1 MKTLWK
7 ALLALALL
15 VPMAAYVAGSLV
27 ASAADDPTPR
37 PPIVIKDAERSASP
51 TQHPTPTEG
60 PSSDPG
66 PSGVGRVELDPDDL
80 DDDSDDWGR
89 GDDEDHGEDHGDD
102 GGEDHSGPGGG
113 DDGGDAGGDDGDGAD
128 DD

>member
-7 ALLALALL
+7 TLLALALL

-37 PPIVIKDAERSASP
+37 PPIVIKDAERPASP
-51 TQHPTPTEG
+51 TSDPTPTEE
-60 PSSDPG
+60 PYADPG
-66 PSGVGRVELDPDDL
+66 PSGVGRVELDPDDI

-102 GGEDHSGPGGG
+102 HPDDPGGDDHSGPGG
-113 DDGGDAGGDDGDGAD
+113 DDGDGGGD
-128 DD
+128 D